1 MKILF
6 LTDNFPPEV
15 NAPAT
20 RTYEHG
26 KEWVEAGAEVTVITC
41 NPNFPQGKIYGGYIN
56 KLKQVEYIEGMKV
69 IRVWSYMS
77 ANKGFMK
84 RILDYIS
91 FSVMSSLIGLFEK
104 TDVIIATSPQFFTTW
119 SGWFLS
125 KLKRKPWIFELR
137 DLWPESIATVGAMSK
152 DSKLFKF
159 LEKIELSL
167 YRSTNIVIPNTPA
180 FKDNLISR
188 GVPTEKIYVIEN
200 GANLKLFDST
210 LKNVAKKKELGITES
225 FVVGYIGTHG
235 LAHSLDFII
244 ESIVS
249 TDFKDIHF
257 LFIGDGAEKE
267 KVRSI
272 ATSNE
277 LKNVTFLD
285 PIPKEQIQDYLA
297 FIDASLVPLKKSN
310 TFKTVIPSK
319 IFEACAMG
327 KPIILG
333 VEGQAKNIIDKYG
346 AGICFEPENKGSFI
360 RAIMTLQSDSNLYD
374 TLSQNALNLAK
385 AYDRKKLA
393 IDMLKVIESLGAN

>member
-26 KEWVEAGAEVTVITC
+26 KEWVEAGAEVTIITC
-41 NPNFPQGKIYGGYIN
+41 NPNFPQGKIYDGYHN
-56 KLKQVEYIEGMKV
+56 KLKQVEYIDGMRV

-77 ANKGFMK
+77 ANQGFLK
-84 RILDYIS
+84 RTLDYIS
-91 FSVMSSLIGLFEK
+91 YSVMSSLIGLFER
-104 TDVIIATSPQFFTTW
+104 TDIIIATSPQFFTTW

-152 DSKLFKF
+152 ESKLFKF
-159 LEKIELSL
+159 LEKIELGL
-167 YRSTNIVIPNTPA
+167 YRSANIVIPNTPA
-180 FKDNLISR
+180 FKDNLIFR
-188 GVPTEKIYVIEN
+188 GIPAEKMHIIAN
-200 GANLKLFDST
+200 GANLELFDST
-210 LKNVAKKKELGITES
+210 RKNVALKKELGITEN

-244 ESIVS
+244 ESIAS
-249 TDFKDIHF
+249 ADFKDIHF

-267 KVRSI
+267 KVKAI
-272 ATSNE
+272 AASNQ

-285 PIPKEQIQDYLA
+285 PIPKEQIPDYLA
-297 FIDASLVPLKKSN
+297 FIDASLVPLKKSD

-319 IFEACAMG
+319 IFEACAMS

-333 VEGQAKNIIDKYG
+333 VEGQAKDIIDQYS
-346 AGICFEPENKGSFI
+346 AGTCFEPENKDDFI
-360 RAIMTLQSDSNLYD
+360 RAVTTLQSDSVLYEK
-374 TLSQNALNLAK
+374 LSQNALNLAK
-385 AYDRKKLA
+385 AFDRKKLA
-393 IDMLKVIESLGAN
+393 TDMLKLIQSLVAN